1 MPRAILSCLRA
12 LACLRGSTMVAYTSA
27 LLMAMAVITL
37 LGHTETETGGA
48 SRQRGAE
55 AVSSN

>member
-1 MPRAILSCLRA
+1 
-12 LACLRGSTMVAYTSA
+12 MVAYTSA